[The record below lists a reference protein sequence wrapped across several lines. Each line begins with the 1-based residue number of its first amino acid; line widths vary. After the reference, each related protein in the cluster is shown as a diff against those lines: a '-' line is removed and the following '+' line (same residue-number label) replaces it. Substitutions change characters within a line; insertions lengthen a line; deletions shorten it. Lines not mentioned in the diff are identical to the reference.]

1 MPSWHR
7 RLLPLLILTS
17 LLGARRVQAA
27 WGGASTG
34 AMTSPRSDHTATLLL
49 SGLVLV
55 TGGRAGDDPLGTAEL
70 YEPATGIWSLTGS
83 MSSPRYGHTATLLPS
98 GLVLVMGG
106 AANASSVLATAEL
119 YDPATGTWSP
129 TGSMFTARKT
139 PTATLLPSGQVLVAG
154 GHDGEAPLATA
165 ELYDLASSSWTPT
178 APMAARRANHR
189 AVLLA
194 SGKALVV
201 GRSETPA
208 SSSAAELYDPL
219 TRRWSNTPSM
229 GWQRL
234 MPGVTLLPSGRV
246 LVMGGGP
253 QGEFPFSG
261 ELYDPATDTWTPTG
275 LPGLNGRTRHTATLL
290 YSGQVLIAGGI
301 SEATLASAELSPSEG
316 RTPPV
321 ARPLQVVMAEDTP
334 KPVVMVGLD
343 ADGDALSYSVVAGP
357 AYGTLSGTVPHLTYT
372 PNPNFHGDDTF
383 TYAVSDGTV
392 GSSPVTV
399 RLTVVPVNDAPQA
412 LSLSW
417 VTFEAVP
424 LPLPLPETDIDG
436 DMLVYTVVTKPLYG
450 KLLGRAPHLT
460 YVPPSGGYGQDSF
473 TYRVRDG
480 TFESAVGTVS
490 ISVTPDPERQGCST
504 LAEAGASTCGAA
516 LLLLWPALRPRRR
529 SPRGQDRS

>member
-1 MPSWHR
+1 MPGVT
-7 RLLPLLILTS
+7 LLP
-17 LLGARRVQAA
+17 
-27 WGGASTG
+27 
-34 AMTSPRSDHTATLLL
+34 
-49 SGLVLV
+49 SGRVLV
-55 TGGRAGDDPLGTAEL
+55 TGGSTSSTPNPFTEQYASDTAVWSTRARMA
-70 YEPATGIWSLTGS
+70 
-83 MSSPRYGHTATLLPS
+83 SPRAGHTA
-98 GLVLVMGG
+98 
-106 AANASSVLATAEL
+106 
-119 YDPATGTWSP
+119 
-129 TGSMFTARKT
+129 
-139 PTATLLPSGQVLVAG
+139 
-154 GHDGEAPLATA
+154 
-165 ELYDLASSSWTPT
+165 
-178 APMAARRANHR
+178 
-189 AVLLA
+189 
-194 SGKALVV
+194 
-201 GRSETPA
+201 
-208 SSSAAELYDPL
+208 
-219 TRRWSNTPSM
+219 
-229 GWQRL
+229 
-234 MPGVTLLPSGRV
+234 TLLPSGRV